1 MVYFALIH
9 LSHIGQMI
17 ITTENPMATLRL
29 LALMPLFFLGGNPC
43 FAQISFKKALSV
55 QSRDTLRT
63 TNGALGKLRTPP
75 TWPLPGHDRVA
86 PTQRAWSQ
94 LNGRRLLAPELTGE
108 VRVMTSKKTGLP
120 LRITGQVDYPGASL
134 RSTSAEEH
142 AYAYLNHLRTT
153 LNIDEPQEEFR
164 LVEQFRDDLGQEHI
178 RLQQYWQGIE
188 MWGSEILLH
197 RRDGRIDLFHGR
209 YQPSPRYLDLE
220 PALTGAQAVEWAM
233 QDLKDLEKVVPFGKK
248 ERFLAGEQI
257 QGLRLVI
264 YHEKEGGAPRL
275 CWYLEAA
282 AHPLSRWAYFVD
294 ARSGAIVHRYN
305 LVCTFHTHVDPA
317 TGHAPHTADR
327 PTGINTVSGMFD
339 GPATANA
346 IDVLGVPRTINTY
359 EIQGQYL
366 LMDASRPMYDAA
378 RSEIPDNPV
387 GAILTLDARNTTPQ
401 DGEAYYMVS
410 NDNTW
415 SDRSAVSAH
424 YNAGIAYEYYRSTFN
439 RSSINGQGGTI
450 FSIVNIA
457 DEDGGGLDNAFWNG
471 QFMFYGN
478 GRRDFA
484 PLAGALDVGA
494 HEMTHGVIQN
504 TANLEYQGESG
515 ALNES
520 FADVFGVLIDRDD
533 WTLGEDVVISNTFPT
548 GALRDMANPNNG
560 GRQLGDPGW
569 QPANVSEQYR
579 GELNNGGVHINSG
592 IPNRAFYLF
601 ATEVGLEKAEQ
612 VYYRVLTTYLTRQSQ
627 FVDMRMA
634 VMDAAADLYGQA
646 EVEAAAN
653 AFSAVGILGDGTTQ
667 PDEPTEAPVNPGQQ
681 YVAVVGSNGF
691 GLYILDTQ
699 GNPIQG
705 GNPLINEEIISP
717 PSISD
722 DGSVIVWVNGANE
735 LRYVVIDWDQGVVLD
750 NDVLSTD
757 NVWRRAAISKDAE
770 RIAVV
775 TAEENDFILIF
786 DFATQQQQTFELYNP
801 TFTQGITSDEVQ
813 FADAME
819 WDISSTR
826 LIYDAFNEVSG
837 FGQGYAF
844 WDIGILNVWD
854 PVFESFADG
863 NISKLFTQL
872 PQGITVGN
880 PSVAKNSPNIIAFD
894 YLDENL
900 NDLAI
905 LGYDLLRNEVG
916 VIFENNV
923 ISYPSYSTDD
933 RFMVFN
939 AQAQTGNAVVGI
951 LELAEDKISAFSQG
965 SVFVEG
971 AQWPVWFATG
981 DRVTDL
987 SAPPVMEEET
997 LRVFPNPVRDM
1008 LRVELTL
1015 RQATPLQLELLDPL
1029 GRVLRQWQEN
1039 APSGVWQQ
1047 TYTLPAVTPGAYLLR
1062 VRADRQV
1069 LTRTIICTA
1078 RRK

>member
-1 MVYFALIH
+1 
-9 LSHIGQMI
+9 MI
-17 ITTENPMATLRL
+17 ITSENPMATLRVLML
-29 LALMPLFFLGGNPC
+29 LPLLFLCSTPG
-43 FAQISFKKALSV
+43 FAQVPFKKALPV
-55 QSRDTLRT
+55 QTRDTLQA
-63 TNGALGKLRTPP
+63 TNAVFGKLRTPKA
-75 TWPLPGHDRVA
+75 WPLPGQAGVSTA
-86 PTQRAWSQ
+86 QKAWSQ
-94 LNGRRLLAPELTGE
+94 LNGRRLLSPQLTGE
-108 VRVMTSKKTGLP
+108 ARVITSAKTGLP
-120 LRITGQVDYPGASL
+120 LRITGQVNYPGASL
-134 RSTSAEEH
+134 RSTSAEAH

-153 LNIDEPQEEFR
+153 LNIDDPQEEFR
-164 LVEQFRDDLGQEHI
+164 MIDQFRDELGQEHL
-178 RLQQYWQGIE
+178 RLHQYWQGIE
-188 MWGSEILLH
+188 IWGSEVLLH
-197 RRDGRIDLFHGR
+197 RRDGRINLFHGR
-209 YQPSPRYLDLE
+209 YQPTPRHLDVE
-220 PALTGAQAVEWAM
+220 PTLSGEQAVERAM
-233 QDLKDLEKVVPFGKK
+233 QDLKDVEKVVPFGKK
-248 ERFLAGEQI
+248 EQFLAGEQI

-264 YHEKEGGAPRL
+264 YHEKASGVPRL
-275 CWYLEAA
+275 CWYMEAA
-282 AHPLSRWAYFVD
+282 ANPLSRWAYFVD
-294 ARSGAIVHRYN
+294 ARSGAMVHRYN

-317 TGHAPHTADR
+317 AGHSPHDPDR
-327 PTGINTVSGMFD
+327 PVGGSLSSELLD
-339 GPATANA
+339 GPVTANA
-346 IDVLGVPRTINTY
+346 VDVLGVPRTINTY

-366 LMDASRPMYDAA
+366 LMDASRPMYDAT

-401 DGEAYYMVS
+401 DGEAYYVVS

-424 YNAGIAYEYYRSTFN
+424 YNAGIAYEYYRNTFN
-439 RSSINGQGGTI
+439 RNSINGQGGTI

-478 GRRDFA
+478 GRQDFG

-504 TANLEYQGESG
+504 TANLEYQDEPG

-533 WTLGEDVVISNTFPT
+533 WTLGEDVIISNTFPT

-569 QPANVSEQYR
+569 QPDNVSEQYF
-579 GELNNGGVHINSG
+579 GDLDNGGVHINSG

-612 VYYRVLTTYLTRQSQ
+612 VYYRVLTTYLTRRSQ
-627 FVDMRMA
+627 FIDMRMA

-646 EVEAAAN
+646 EMEAAAS
-653 AFSAVGILGDGTTQ
+653 AFTAVGIVGDGDTQ
-667 PDEPTEAPVNPGQQ
+667 PEEPEEAPVNPGQQ

-705 GNPLINEEIISP
+705 GNPLINEEVISP

-722 DGSVIVWVNGANE
+722 DGSVIVWVNGSNE

-750 NDVLSTD
+750 NDVLSTE

-819 WDISSTR
+819 WDISSTQ

-837 FGQGYAF
+837 FGGGYAF
-844 WDIGILNVWD
+844 WDIGILDVWD

-872 PQGITVGN
+872 PEGITVGN

-905 LGYDLLRNEVG
+905 LGYDVLRNEVG

-939 AQAQTGNAVVGI
+939 AQAQSGNAVVGI
-951 LELAEDKISAFSQG
+951 LELGEDKISALSQG

-981 DRVTDL
+981 DRVTDV
-987 SAPPVMEEET
+987 SAPQVVEEET
-997 LRVFPNPVRDM
+997 LRVFPNPVRDR
-1008 LRVELTL
+1008 LRVELTV

-1029 GRVLRQWQEN
+1029 GRVLRRWEED
-1039 APSGVWQQ
+1039 APSGAWQQ
-1047 TYTLPAVTPGAYLLR
+1047 TLTLPPLTPGAYLLR

-1069 LTRTIICTA
+1069 LTQTIICTA
-1078 RRK
+1078 RRN